1 MERIKA
7 INTHNQSDRRIKYV
21 KMLLLFGITAWCAGF
36 LLPAFFP
43 EIIGNNIFYQFLK
56 LCYSKVCHQ
65 SKAASFYINDGY
77 MLLCARCSGI
87 YLGAFLVLIP
97 LSFKKSLFQLSL
109 KPLIIFSIPM
119 ILDAIA
125 IRSGIYTFSK
135 FNAFITGILFGS
147 IIIIYIFEVLINY
160 FSGTRLAYE

>member
-1 MERIKA
+1 MERITA

-56 LCYSKVCHQ
+56 L
-65 SKAASFYINDGY
+65 
-77 MLLCARCSGI
+77 
-87 YLGAFLVLIP
+87 VLIP

-109 KPLIIFSIPM
+109 KPLIIFSIQM

-125 IRSGIYTFSK
+125 IRSGIYTYSK
-135 FNAFITGILFGS
+135 FNAFVTGILFGS